1 MKNRSLHSTNNNIQH
16 SRLWSLG
23 RCVTLP
29 ERMHYTY
36 FHSNMIAFVLL
47 IFIYLHVYCRESL
60 LEIEEEKDETDD
72 SSVVLSRCK

>member
-1 MKNRSLHSTNNNIQH
+1 VCNLARKDA
-16 SRLWSLG
+16 
-23 RCVTLP
+23 
-29 ERMHYTY
+29 YTY